1 MKTFDDYRKM
11 YLDAI
16 GPALTDPNTARVD
29 FDMWVASAWQIDNKS
44 DPWDKDFEK
53 KLLAVE
59 DEMLKRAIVD
69 GMTKLTNVMGALLRE
84 DDKGKQK

>member
-53 KLLAVE
+53 KLPNVAVKPLA
-59 DEMLKRAIVD
+59 LA
-69 GMTKLTNVMGALLRE
+69 MGI
-84 DDKGKQK
+84 